1 MAIKKST
8 YTGGMGRPTLHSPY
22 VAHVAAEA
30 IVEHTFREAVG
41 TADILELVVLP
52 AHCKILSAELVSA
65 GTAAITFDVGIM
77 SGKPHS
83 NDPART
89 VGTQLFAAA
98 TPTTAVAAAI
108 PALSAL
114 AVASE
119 DRSIGVR
126 PSASVAANSATKLF
140 LRIRYAKGLN

>member
-30 IVEHTFREAVG
+30 IVEHTFREAVAA
-41 TADILELVVLP
+41 TDVLELVVLP
-52 AHCKILSAELVSA
+52 AHCKILAAELVSV
-65 GTAAITFDVGIM
+65 GTAAITFDVGFM

-83 NDPART
+83 ADPART
-89 VGTQLFAAA
+89 SGEEIFADV
-98 TPTTAVAAAI
+98 TPTTAVSAGI

-114 AVASE
+114 AASPN
-119 DRSIGVR
+119 DRSIGVK
-126 PSASVAANSATKLF
+126 PSALVAASGTTKLF